1 MKKLV
6 TFMFLLSLVFAC
18 NNGKVE
24 KPSEEVKKQKPV
36 LKKLEILKVSDNS
49 NIKTFEKFKDNVI
62 DGIETEEEKVEIKF
76 HVDLEVKVYFNPELP
91 EHKFA
96 LTKVGDN
103 TLNIILEK
111 DGLDRKSVA

>member
-6 TFMFLLSLVFAC
+6 TFMFLLCLVFAC

-36 LKKLEILKVSDNS
+36 LKKLEILKVSDGSSLKVFEEFKS
-49 NIKTFEKFKDNVI
+49 NTISGF
-62 DGIETEEEKVEIKF
+62 ETEEEKVKIKF
-76 HVDLEVKVYFNPELP
+76 DVDLDVKVYFNTDLP
-91 EHKFA
+91 DYKFP
-96 LTKVGDN
+96 LTKIGNN

-111 DGLDRKSVA
+111 MAYRMFIF